1 MECRRCLFFVYDKT
15 FVFGY
20 LFNHTAKEPNIEPRI
35 PHMKENIASS
45 CFFTN
50 KIFIRRSRIRSTASS
65 IFDEVP
71 ESRSCS
77 RSSPKFK
84 RATFELLARCSLSRL
99 NKQVIPSDLAGPLSP
114 VSFSHAS
121 RRYSCGQT
129 CRRGAK
135 RDETRATM
143 GAVAIAATITRRLD
157 RVNALSSRYTREN
170 RPAGTLI

>member
-1 MECRRCLFFVYDKT
+1 MESWQCIIFVYDKT
-15 FVFGY
+15 FVFSCF
-20 LFNHTAKEPNIEPRI
+20 FNHTEKEPNIEPHTTYLI
-35 PHMKENIASS
+35 PP
-45 CFFTN
+45 
-50 KIFIRRSRIRSTASS
+50 TASS

-71 ESRSCS
+71 ESRSCL

-143 GAVAIAATITRRLD
+143 EAVAIAATITRRLD